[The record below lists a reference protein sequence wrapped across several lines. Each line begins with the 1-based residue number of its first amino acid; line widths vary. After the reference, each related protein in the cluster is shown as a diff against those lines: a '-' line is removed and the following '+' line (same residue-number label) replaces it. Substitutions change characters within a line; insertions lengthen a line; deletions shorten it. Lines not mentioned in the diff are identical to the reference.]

1 MQFRSN
7 SHPILIQFSPNF
19 HPILAQFSYEFP
31 SNSYPLLIQ
40 FSYKFPSNSYPVI
53 IQSLSNYHPIP
64 ILLCAPARAR
74 LAGVQSAPAS
84 LSIQTPLSIPISI
97 PTPPEIS
104 PTPVILPRIGR
115 AKSPLII
122 RTKTQSW
129 HSVMKSGAQ
138 SPPTNIPARKFGES
152 FKL

>member
-19 HPILAQFSYEFP
+19 HPILAQFSYKFP
-31 SNSYPLLIQ
+31 SNSYPLLINSHPILTQ
-40 FSYKFPSNSYPVI
+40 LSSNHCPIIILFPSCYARPLGPALRESRV
-53 IQSLSNYHPIP
+53 
-64 ILLCAPARAR
+64 LLH
-74 LAGVQSAPAS
+74 LY
-84 LSIQTPLSIPISI
+84 LFKTPLSIPITI